1 MPLFFAHQDIGVWEG
16 LRKYN
21 VGDYYVKH
29 HDMNEEK
36 AWRVLHI
43 SVYNSRFAKQQFFGT
58 KTSKT
63 IKPSHDDS

>member
-1 MPLFFAHQDIGVWEG
+1 VWEG

-36 AWRVLHI
+36 AWRVLHT
-43 SVYNSRFAKQQFFGT
+43 SVYNSRFAKEQFFGNENIENNQ
-58 KTSKT
+58 T
-63 IKPSHDDS
+63 IS